1 MDRVYNIKIDKSGD
15 IPLYQQLSEQ
25 ITLLIEQGEIK
36 PNEKLPPIRK
46 LAEALNV
53 NNVTV
58 VNAYK
63 HLENKKIVY
72 SHVGSGTFVSE
83 IKLSELPE
91 PVLKNQYSAGFS
103 IDFDIQNAINFA
115 KSTVN
120 PDLFP
125 VNEFK
130 AAFNEVLDRDL
141 GNAFS
146 YQESQGYMPLRSEI
160 CKDLLKYNIKT
171 SEDKIQIISG
181 AQQGIDIISK
191 SMLGIGDVVFVEK
204 PTYYGALG
212 AFASRGAQIIE
223 IDMQPDGMDMDRL
236 ESLLKV
242 MRPKFI
248 YIMSYFQTPTCYSYC
263 LDKKYRLLNLAA
275 KYDTYILEEDN
286 QNEFIYNNEDI
297 IPVKALDYKNRVM
310 YVKSYSKSIMPGL
323 RIGFMALPKKILNHV
338 LSIKY
343 TTDIATSGFIQ
354 RAFELFLSSG
364 GYDRHIRQMREIFK
378 VRYNTAVKAIDTYL
392 DPYVTYIPPQGGLNL
407 WLTLK
412 DKTMSSESLSQKL
425 LKENVIITPGS
436 LYSAESAN
444 TPSFRLSYAGVDN
457 AYISLGIRKIAT
469 RVNMRKPLSE

>member
-1 MDRVYNIKIDKSGD
+1 MDKVYSIKLDKTYD
-15 IPLYQQLSEQ
+15 IPLYQQLAEQ
-25 ITLLIEQGEIK
+25 ITFLIEQGEIK
-36 PNEKLPPIRK
+36 PNEKLPPIRR
-46 LAEALNV
+46 LAEILGV

-63 HLENKKIVY
+63 HLESKKIIY

-83 IKLSELPE
+83 IKLSELPD

-125 VNEFK
+125 VEEFK

-146 YQESQGYMPLRSEI
+146 YQESQGYMPLRGEI

-171 SEDKIQIISG
+171 TEDKIQIISG

-212 AFASRGAQIIE
+212 AFASRGAQIVE
-223 IDMQPDGMDMDRL
+223 IDMEPDGMNMDRL
-236 ESLLKV
+236 ENLLKV

-248 YIMSYFQTPTCYSYC
+248 YIMSYFQTPTCCSYS

-286 QNEFIYNNEDI
+286 QNEFIYNGEDV

-323 RIGFMALPKKILNHV
+323 RIGFMALPKKILNQL
-338 LSIKY
+338 LSVKY

-364 GYDRHIRQMREIFK
+364 GYDKHIRQMREIFK
-378 VRYNTAVKAIDTYL
+378 VRYNTAIRAIDTYL
-392 DPYVTYIPPQGGLNL
+392 APHVNYTPPAGGVNL

-412 DKTMSSESLSQKL
+412 DKHISAENLSQKL

-436 LYSAESAN
+436 LYSSGNESI
-444 TPSFRLSYAGVDN
+444 PSFRLSYAGVDN
-457 AYISLGIRKIAT
+457 AYISLGIKKIAESL
-469 RVNMRKPLSE
+469 KEPSLL

>member
-1 MDRVYNIKIDKSGD
+1 MEAVYNIKLDKSSD

-25 ITLLIEQGEIK
+25 ITLLIEQGEIV

-46 LAEALNV
+46 LAEILRV

-58 VNAYK
+58 INAYK
-63 HLENKKIVY
+63 NLESKKIVY

-91 PVLKNQYSAGFS
+91 PVLKNEYSAGFS

-125 VNEFK
+125 VEEFK
-130 AAFNEVLDRDL
+130 AVFNEVLDRDL

-160 CKDLLKYNIKT
+160 CKDLLKYNIKS

-212 AFASRGAQIIE
+212 AFASRGAQIVE

-242 MRPKFI
+242 MRPKLI

-286 QNEFIYNNEDI
+286 QNEFIYNEEDI
-297 IPVKALDYKNRVM
+297 VPVKAMDYKNRVI

-323 RIGFMALPKKILNHV
+323 RIGFMALPKKILNQV

-364 GYDRHIRQMREIFK
+364 GYDRHISQMREIFK
-378 VRYNTAVKAIDTYL
+378 VRYNTATKAIDSYL
-392 DPYVTYIPPQGGLNL
+392 SPYIDYIPPVGGVNL
-407 WLTLK
+407 WLNLR
-412 DKTMSSESLSQKL
+412 DKHISAEELSQRL
-425 LKENVIITPGS
+425 LAENVIITPGS
-436 LYSAESAN
+436 LYGAGNEN
-444 TPSFRLSYAGVDN
+444 KFSFRLSYAGVDN
-457 AYISLGIRKIAT
+457 AYISMGIKKIA
-469 RVNMRKPLSE
+469 NALS